1 MHTGQEFQAV
11 FLSTTEPINEDGY
24 TCNPTKCPCDPYVFN
39 TVLTRAKSLVVV
51 VGSPLVLLNIEEHM
65 VKLYGDKGKCWSCY
79 LKSCLDNDT
88 LIIPSFVAEP
98 HQSTSVKFKE
108 VLTFKLIHATVPQ
121 TFQSS
126 RHNSDDSGYSGL
138 SSASSTHSLESS
150 ISDVFWPVSEVN

>member
-1 MHTGQEFQAV
+1 M
-11 FLSTTEPINEDGY
+11 
-24 TCNPTKCPCDPYVFN
+24 
-39 TVLTRAKSLVVV
+39 VV

-65 VKLYGDKGKCWSCY
+65 VKLYGDKGKCWSRY

-126 RHNSDDSGYSGL
+126 RRNSDDSGYSSL
-138 SSASSTHSLESS
+138 SSASSTLSLESS
-150 ISDVFWPVSEVN
+150 ISDDFWPVSEVEKCIQLSSNQFYDTSYFLDTKRYIHQKKLSNKVS